1 MVVVS
6 SITALGVSIGTSGL
20 LAGTALGTTLA
31 AGGIAAFAVG
41 LGTQIA
47 IGAAIRA
54 LTPKPQLPSVAPRG
68 YTVNQRGSALD
79 HQIIYGRAKV
89 GGAVVFTGTTGTNN
103 KLLHQVVAYAGHEI
117 EEFEDIYINDA
128 RITGIDG
135 SGNVTEVT
143 LPDGSTSS
151 RYNGYIRIKE
161 HLGSPTQ
168 TADTDLVS
176 EVAEWTSQHR
186 LQEIAYLYIRYA
198 FDADVFPNGVP
209 EVTTTIK
216 GKKVYDP
223 RTSTTSWSDN
233 PALCIRDYLTNGY
246 GLDEEAINIDDTL
259 VTAAANVCDQ
269 TDTVAGTT
277 RYTCNGNFT
286 TGTAPVEV
294 LQDLLSSMGGTLWYA
309 QGEWRMKPA
318 YWVAPTLEFTEDDLR
333 SSVAVKTRHS
343 RRDNFNTIRGTFRG
357 DETDWQ
363 ITDYP
368 EVTNAAFLSA
378 DNGQESVAD
387 IELPFT
393 DNSIEARRLSRITL
407 ERNRQQLTVSASFGL
422 RAFQVQIG
430 DVIQLSLSRFG
441 WSQKEF
447 EVVGWTFGLAEGL
460 DLQVQMTL
468 REISESVFD
477 EVDDGVVY
485 ERDNTTLLSP
495 FDVPDVGVSAEA
507 DIQISNQKV
516 SNIAAVTVSTSRPE
530 AVDHVQL
537 EYKKS
542 SDSDYTSF
550 GSGQL
555 GKFLIRDLEVANY
568 DFRARAVNTFGI
580 RGQFTA
586 IENVEINAFAGDPSD
601 VGAMTKELSGGTLFL
616 SWPAVPDADLSHYE
630 IKHNSNTTG
639 STWSNSSTIIE
650 KVGRPSTNATVPAR
664 SGTFLIRAYDKE
676 GNFSENPTSIVVLP
690 SELPQLGTSQDL
702 TESPTFSGTKTN
714 LVVSSGELLIDNT
727 SASSPTGEYLFST
740 YIDTG
745 TARDAKVTGERTFS
759 RAYDGATLLWDA
771 VPQLIDTWPG
781 LFDTWTDETADF
793 GDVSV
798 LIYVSATDDDPAGTP
813 TWGAYQLANGS
824 FYQGRAFR
832 FKAILS
838 SENSNYTPSVSD
850 LKVTVEY

>member
-1 MVVVS
+1 MVIIS
-6 SITALGVSIGTSGL
+6 SIISSAATLGASILGAA
-20 LAGTALGTTLA
+20 AGTVTFATVGVGLA
-31 AGGIAAFAVG
+31 AQVV
-41 LGTQIA
+41 

-89 GGAVVFTGTTGTNN
+89 GGAIVFTSTTGTNN
-103 KLLHQVVAYAGHEI
+103 KFLHQVVAYAGHEI
-117 EEFEDIYINDA
+117 QEFDDIYINDA
-128 RITGIDG
+128 RVTGIDG
-135 SGNVTEVT
+135 SGNVTQVT
-143 LPDGSTSS
+143 FPDGSTSS

-168 TADTDLVS
+168 TADSDLVS
-176 EVAEWTSQHR
+176 EVAEWTTQHR

-223 RTSTTSWSDN
+223 RTATTAWSDN
-233 PALCIRDYLTNGY
+233 PALCVRDYLSSGY
-246 GLDEEAINIDDTL
+246 GLNESTTNIDDVL
-259 VTAAANVCDQ
+259 VTTAANVCDE
-269 TDTVAGTT
+269 TDTVASTT

-441 WSQKEF
+441 WSQKDF

-468 REISESVFD
+468 REISENVFD

-495 FDVPDVGVSAEA
+495 FEVPAVG
-507 DIQISNQKV
+507 ISLTSVARVIREKALN
-516 SNIAAVTVSTSRPE
+516 SLDVTVTSSSSERI
-530 AVDHVQL
+530 DHVEV
-537 EYKKS
+537 EYKLS
-542 SDSDYTSF
+542 SASDWIRFST
-550 GSGQL
+550 GQL
-555 GKFLIRDLEVANY
+555 GRYEILDLEPDNY
-568 DFRARAVNTFGI
+568 DVRARAVNTFGI
-580 RGQFTA
+580 KGEYTVSEDFK
-586 IENVEINAFAGDPSD
+586 VDAFAGPPANVTNFSFEVVDN
-601 VGAMTKELSGGTLFL
+601 TLNL
-616 SWPAVPDADLSHYE
+616 SWDAVPDLDLSHYKLRYS
-630 IKHNSNTTG
+630 IAQSSAAWSDATTAQ
-639 STWSNSSTIIE
+639 E
-650 KVGRPSTNATVPAR
+650 KVSRPGTNTSFPLR
-664 SGTFLIRAYDKE
+664 SGSYMIKSYDK
-676 GNFSENPTSIVVLP
+676 GGIPSNDYTTLVVPTTYLP
-690 SELPQLGTSQDL
+690 SYTTTL
-702 TESPTFSGTKTN
+702 TQTEDSTFSGSKTGVS
-714 LVVSSGELLIDNT
+714 VVSSGLRLTSPVSANT
-727 SASSPTGEYLFST
+727 TGTYEFSN
-740 YIDTG
+740 YIDTSSSRIVW
-745 TARDAKVTGERTFS
+745 ARIESNPARVDDSAGLF
-759 RAYDGATLLWDA
+759 DDL
-771 VPQLIDTWPG
+771 PG
-781 LFDTWTDETADF
+781 LFDSLPGLFDSLGSDSQIDDTN
-793 GDVSV
+793 V
-798 LIYVSATDDDPAGTP
+798 LFYIATTEDDPAGSP
-813 TWGAYQLANGS
+813 TWSDWKQFRAGN
-824 FYQGRAFR
+824 FYGRAFK
-832 FKAILS
+832 FKIELKTTSDNISPNITSLDAI
-838 SENSNYTPSVSD
+838 
-850 LKVTVEY
+850 VEYN

>member
-1 MVVVS
+1 MVIIS
-6 SITALGVSIGTSGL
+6 SIASFGASV
-20 LAGTALGTTLA
+20 AGF
-31 AGGIAAFAVG
+31 IG
-41 LGTQIA
+41 LGTVGFGTQVVLGLGAQIA
-47 IGAAIRA
+47 LGAAIRA

-89 GGAVVFTGTTGTNN
+89 GGAIVFTSTTGTNN
-103 KLLHQVVAYAGHEI
+103 KFLHQVVAYAGHEI
-117 EEFEDIYINDA
+117 QEFDDIYINDA
-128 RITGIDG
+128 RVTGIDG
-135 SGNVTEVT
+135 SGNVTQVT
-143 LPDGSTSS
+143 LPDGSTSG
-151 RYNGYIRIKE
+151 RYNGYIRIKQ

-176 EVAEWTSQHR
+176 EVPEWTTQHR

-223 RTSTTSWSDN
+223 RTATTSWSDN
-233 PALCIRDYLTNGY
+233 PALCVRDYLSSGY
-246 GLDEEAINIDDTL
+246 GLNESTTNIDDIL
-259 VTAAANVCDQ
+259 VATAANVCDQ

-294 LQDLLSSMGGTLWYA
+294 LEDLLSSMGGTLWYA

-485 ERDNTTLLSP
+485 ERDNTTLLSA
-495 FDVPDVGVSAEA
+495 FEVPDVG
-507 DIQISNQKV
+507 ISLTAVARVIREKALN
-516 SNIAAVTVSTSRPE
+516 SLDVTVTSSGGERI
-530 AVDHVQL
+530 DHVEV
-537 EYKKS
+537 EYKLS
-542 SDSDYTSF
+542 SASDWVRFST
-550 GSGQL
+550 GQL
-555 GKFLIRDLEVANY
+555 GRYEILDLEPDNY
-568 DFRARAVNTFGI
+568 DVRARAVNTFGI
-580 RGQFTA
+580 KGEYTV
-586 IENVEINAFAGDPSD
+586 VEDFDVDAFAGAPANVANFSFEVVDN
-601 VGAMTKELSGGTLFL
+601 TLNL
-616 SWPAVPDADLSHYE
+616 SWDAVPDLDLSHY
-630 IKHNSNTTG
+630 KLRYSTAQSGAAWSDATTAQ
-639 STWSNSSTIIE
+639 E
-650 KVGRPSTNATVPAR
+650 KVSRPGTNTSFP
-664 SGTFLIRAYDKE
+664 LRAGSYMIKSYDK
-676 GNFSENPTSIVVLP
+676 GGIPSDDYTTLVVPTTYLP
-690 SELPQLGTSQDL
+690 SYATTL
-702 TESPTFSGTKTN
+702 TQTEDSTFSGSKTGVS
-714 LVVSSGELLIDNT
+714 VVSGGLRLT
-727 SASSPTGEYLFST
+727 SPVSADTTGTYEFSN
-740 YIDTG
+740 YIDTSSSRIVW
-745 TARDAKVTGERTFS
+745 ARIEANPTRLDDSSGLF
-759 RAYDGATLLWDA
+759 DDL
-771 VPQLIDTWPG
+771 PG
-781 LFDTWTDETADF
+781 LFDNLPGLFDSLGSNSQIDDTNVVF
-793 GDVSV
+793 Y
-798 LIYVSATDDDPAGTP
+798 IATTEDDPAGSP
-813 TWGAYQLANGS
+813 TWSDWKQFRAGN
-824 FYQGRAFR
+824 FYGRAFK
-832 FKAILS
+832 FKIELKTTSDNITPNITSLDAI
-838 SENSNYTPSVSD
+838 
-850 LKVTVEY
+850 VEYD